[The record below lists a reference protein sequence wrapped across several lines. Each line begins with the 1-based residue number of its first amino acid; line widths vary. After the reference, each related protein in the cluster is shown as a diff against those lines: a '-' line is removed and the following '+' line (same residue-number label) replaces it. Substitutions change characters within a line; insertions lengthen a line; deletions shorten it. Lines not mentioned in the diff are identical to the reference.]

1 MGLYESGEVNSLIF
15 LCDYWFMEKKELT
28 PEEQAIIDAYNVKDY
43 DFNLKKD
50 EENSKNHE

>member
-50 EENSKNHE
+50 EENSKDSE